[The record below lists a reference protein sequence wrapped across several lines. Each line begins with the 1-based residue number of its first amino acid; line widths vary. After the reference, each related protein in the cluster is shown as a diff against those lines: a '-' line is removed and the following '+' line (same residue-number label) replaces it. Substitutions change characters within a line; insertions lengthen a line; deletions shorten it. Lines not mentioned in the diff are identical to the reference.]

1 MLSTARS
8 IYKPVKRSLIKSTLI
23 LRNYNSWFQPEKL
36 MVIAPHPD
44 DEIFGTGGFLLK
56 SIRSGVAVS
65 IVYLTD
71 GEKSL
76 LDIDTDV
83 VSRERIKLSD
93 LVTQR
98 LKIPASSL
106 YRIHLPD
113 GQVPRQGEAGFD
125 ASVNRIKEVI
135 LEVLPNT
142 VFVTHPLDTWP
153 YDHIA
158 AFEITR
164 EALKQTGMNIGL
176 YAYWVWVWYSL
187 PFSQI
192 FKINRQKTF
201 RVYIK
206 DELHQKWKL
215 INIYMDSRA
224 SNGKPYSGVLPK
236 AFMNAFKYPYEVF
249 EKIDVYEE
257 R

>member
-1 MLSTARS
+1 M
-8 IYKPVKRSLIKSTLI
+8 
-23 LRNYNSWFQPEKL
+23 RNYNSWFQPEKIII
-36 MVIAPHPD
+36 IAPHPD

-83 VSRERIKLSD
+83 VSRERIKLSY

-113 GQVPRQGEAGFD
+113 GNVPRKGESGFD
-125 ASVNRIKEVI
+125 AAVKNIKEVI
-135 LEVLPNT
+135 FEVLPDA

-164 EALKQTGMNIGL
+164 EAMKQTGMHIDL

-187 PFSQI
+187 PLSQI
-192 FKINRQKTF
+192 FKINRQKTI
-201 RVYIK
+201 RLNIK
-206 DELHQKWKL
+206 DELYQKWEL
-215 INIYMDSRA
+215 VNIYMDSHA

-236 AFMNAFKYPYEVF
+236 AFMSAFKYPYEVF
-249 EKIDVYEE
+249 EKIEIPNNE
-257 R
+257 